1 MIKYAAWRIFI
12 ALLVVHT
19 PAIAQQCGQLE
30 GRSAESLVSYL
41 SGVVPDQRNA
51 PCVAFALGQLGTQQY
66 AGAAPILTKFLE
78 FRWPLGARQKQRLYV
93 IEHDGSTIYPAADA
107 LEQIGK
113 DALPAILAAI
123 KSNSIS
129 RQSLD
134 VAVSVWMTIYKN
146 RGPVGVAMLKHE
158 GNKTNDP
165 GAAQR
170 LQWAAVRAAH
180 GWCSPSEKAQCNA
193 VLNSQY

>member
-1 MIKYAAWRIFI
+1 MIKYATWRTFI
-12 ALLVVHT
+12 ALLVLHT

-51 PCVAFALGQLGTQQY
+51 PCVAFALGQLGNQQY
-66 AGAAPILTKFLE
+66 AGAAPILTKFLD

-93 IEHDGSTIYPAADA
+93 IEHDGSTIYPAANA

-113 DALPAILAAI
+113 NTLPAVLAAI
-123 KSNSIS
+123 KSDSTS

-146 RGPVGVAMLKHE
+146 RGPTGVAMLKQE

-165 GAAQR
+165 RAAQR
-170 LQWAAVRAAH
+170 LQLAALRAAL
-180 GWCSPSEKAQCNA
+180 GWCSPSEKAQCKA
-193 VLNSQY
+193 ALNSKY